1 MTIQT
6 ESERQLDKLRRKGEK
21 RSRRINENGSEL
33 DLLADNFDSL
43 VQASEKKG
51 PFDDIIGTGKGPKAL
66 SVTSLPQGT
75 MRKHLKGYEEV
86 RIPSTPVAQMKEGE
100 RLVRT

>member
-6 ESERQLDKLRRKGEK
+6 ESERHLDKLRRKEEK
-21 RSRRINENGSEL
+21 RSRRVTENGSEL
-33 DLLADNFDSL
+33 DLLADSYDSL

-51 PFDDIIGTGKGPKAL
+51 PFDDIIGTGKGPQAL
-66 SVTSLPQGT
+66 AVTSLPQGT
-75 MRKHLKGYEEV
+75 TRKHFKGYEEV
-86 RIPSTPVAQMKEGE
+86 RIPSTPTAQMKAGE